1 MSLEIIKFGFVA
13 GEIAP
18 AFYGRPDLEKFDFG
32 LAKAYNWFVDYRGGL
47 SSRPGSKFNEFLKN
61 DTQPIMMFEFRFNT
75 DLANTYNMIF
85 GHQYIRFVQ
94 DGSYITEAPKTP
106 TAITNAA
113 FGIVTSNAHGYSN
126 GEWIKIDGVGGM
138 TELNGRTVIVGAVTP
153 NTFQLHDHNGT
164 GIDTTNYGTFTGG
177 GNLRRVYEVSSPYQG
192 DDVDKLCV
200 TQYRDRVTIT
210 HKDYAPRKLVRVA
223 DTNWTLSLVETGSS
237 IVAPITLTHISSTD
251 DNGCCVYA
259 VTAVSS
265 ENEESLQSE
274 IHFVEDGPDF
284 TGGSNQLTLRW
295 EPVAGAKYYNV
306 YRSLYTRVAGAAA
319 QPFTRGAD
327 LGYAGRVFGTS
338 FTDNNIIP
346 DFTKTPPTGNNPFA
360 PSTIEQVD
368 VIPNGT
374 GFTNADVFSVTDAG
388 GGTGF
393 FGLLLVDAQTG
404 ELGGVKIINGGE
416 GYVTPVAN
424 VTGVGTGATFTF
436 TMSPATGMWPGQNA
450 IHQQRQV
457 YAASDNDPL
466 TLWGSKPS
474 YFDNFDVS
482 SVVAENDSYE
492 FELDSGDLTPIKHLM
507 VVRGGLLCLTET
519 GIWVVNGGNE
529 SAAITPTNVLADP
542 HTFVGCAD
550 VRPIRIDTDLIYVE
564 HKGFTVRQLEY
575 NDFSKLYSGNDISIL
590 SHHLFNQ
597 DQQIQSWTYASDP
610 YKVIWAAKADG
621 KFLSLTIVKDQKVYA
636 WCEHGTR
643 GFVERFI
650 TLEEDGHDV
659 VYFIVKRQ
667 VDGGWHKY
675 LESFSTDQ
683 IEFVEDAVVMDSALT
698 LGATYPAAGLGAST
712 VSGAT
717 TFLAT
722 ANVFAPGDVG
732 KIIRSAGGKAVIT
745 AYVAA
750 NEVDATWIRAPNKF
764 IPETDDAGLVPS
776 VNGEWTMDAPV
787 SSVSGLWHLEGQTVQ
802 ILADGNQ
809 QDDQVVV
816 NGRIT
821 LENTP
826 TRVCAGLKFE
836 SIAQS
841 LPLTITGEVIEG
853 MRKRVPQIAVRQL
866 NSRGMKIGRD
876 LDHLY
881 YMKERKYEPMGE
893 PTNLQ
898 SGMRLLS
905 IQPAWEDGGQL
916 YFFRDQ
922 PTPVSLLG
930 YVTSTELGDD
940 PG

>member
-32 LAKAYNWFVDYRGGL
+32 LARAYNWFVDYRGGL
-47 SSRPGSKFNEFLKN
+47 SSRPGSKFNEFLKE
-61 DTQPIMMFEFRFNT
+61 DTHPIMMFEFRFNT

-85 GHQYIRFVQ
+85 GHNYIRFVQ
-94 DGSYITEAPKTP
+94 DGAYITETAKTP
-106 TAITNAA
+106 TAITKANP
-113 FGIVTSNAHGYSN
+113 GVVTSNAHGYSN
-126 GEWIKIDGVGGM
+126 GQWLKLDGIGGM
-138 TELNGRTVIVGAVTP
+138 TELNGRTVIVAGVTA
-153 NTFQLHDHNGT
+153 NTFQLTDHT
-164 GIDTTNYGTFTGG
+164 GANINTTGFTTFTAG
-177 GNLRRVYEVSSPYQG
+177 GNLRRVYEVTSPYHG
-192 DDVDKLCV
+192 DDVSKLCV
-200 TQYRDRVTIT
+200 MQYRDRVNIT
-210 HKDYAPRKLVRVA
+210 HKDYAPRKLLRVA
-223 DTNWTLSLVETGSS
+223 DTNWTLSLVDTGSS
-237 IVAPITLTHISSTD
+237 IAAPTGLSHTSSAD
-251 DNGCCVYA
+251 ENGCTVFA
-259 VTAVSS
+259 VTAVNA
-265 ENEESLQSE
+265 ENEESLQSQVLL
-274 IHFVEDGPDF
+274 VEDGPDF
-284 TGGSNQLTLRW
+284 TGGNNQLTLRW
-295 EPVAGAKYYNV
+295 TAVAGAKYYNV
-306 YRSLYTRVAGAAA
+306 YRSLYTRVGDASP

-327 LGYAGRVFGTS
+327 LGYAGRSFGTS

-346 DFTKTPPTGNNPFA
+346 DFTKTPPTGNNPFDA
-360 PSTIEQVD
+360 STIEHVD
-368 VIPNGT
+368 VIPAGT
-374 GFTNADVFSVTDAG
+374 GYTNADAFSVTDAG

-393 FGLLLVDAQTG
+393 FGLLLVDSQSTAI
-404 ELGGVKIINGGE
+404 GGVKIINGGK

-424 VTGVGTGATFTF
+424 VTGAGTGAVFTF
-436 TMSPATGMWPGQNA
+436 TLSPATGMWPGLNA
-450 IHQQRQV
+450 VHQQRQV

-466 TLWGSKPS
+466 TIWGSKPS

-492 FELDSGDLTPIKHLM
+492 FELDSGDLTPIKHMM

-590 SHHLFNQ
+590 SHHLFSQ
-597 DQQIQSWTYASDP
+597 EQEIQSWTYASDP
-610 YKVIWAAKADG
+610 YKVIWGAKADG

-636 WCEHGTR
+636 WCEHGTK

-659 VYFIVKRQ
+659 VYFIVKRL
-667 VDGGWHKY
+667 VNGRWSKY
-675 LESFSTDQ
+675 LESFVTDQ

-698 LGATYPAAGLGAST
+698 LGATYPGGSLVADSA
-712 VSGAT
+712 SGAVVFTGTGT
-717 TFLAT
+717 TFT
-722 ANVFAPGDVG
+722 SGDIG
-732 KIIRSAGGKAVIT
+732 KVLRMAGGKATIT
-745 AYVAA
+745 GYASATSISG
-750 NEVDATWIRAPNKF
+750 TWIRPPTKF
-764 IPETDDAGLVPS
+764 VPETDDQQVVPALT
-776 VNGEWTMDAPV
+776 GEWSLDTGV
-787 SSVSGLWHLEGQTVQ
+787 SSVGGLHHLEGETVQ
-802 ILADGNQ
+802 ILADGNTQ
-809 QDDQVVV
+809 ADQVVV
-816 NGRIT
+816 NGSIT
-821 LENTP
+821 LENSP
-826 TRVCAGLKFE
+826 TRVCVGLKFE

-905 IQPAWEDGGQL
+905 VQPKWDEGGQM
-916 YFFRDQ
+916 YFYRDD

-930 YVTSTELGDD
+930 YVTSMELGDD
-940 PG
+940 PN